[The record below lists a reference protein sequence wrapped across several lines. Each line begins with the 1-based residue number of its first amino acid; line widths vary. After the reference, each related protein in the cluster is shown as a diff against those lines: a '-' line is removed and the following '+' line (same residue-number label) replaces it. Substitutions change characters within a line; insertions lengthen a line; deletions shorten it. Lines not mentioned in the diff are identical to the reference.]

1 MLQSTNGEERLK
13 SVDGNFAH
21 SRRNV
26 LPPPAQGTSII
37 LLFST
42 RLASDARSILTEDDF
57 EQHLFER
64 TGEGMAKE
72 EEHSAT
78 PVVETTEKQDDSS
91 NITDEQWA
99 GMGTVLKNI
108 YDYRADDG
116 SDPSHLFHRKVNKR
130 SLPDYYTVIKE
141 PMAMSTIKAKV
152 NSKEYKDFSEFV
164 RDFALIPHNA
174 QVYNVPNS
182 QAFQDALTIKK
193 LLEGELQK
201 LVEAKIISEE
211 TAKLPFLGEIPTA
224 DELPPEEPE
233 EDDEEEEGE
242 GDDDDD
248 EEDDELGDD
257 SDEDGR
263 KKRRRGP
270 RSTAAII
277 KREGRGKDKDEE
289 DPEVRKKRG
298 RPVKLTLTLRS
309 LEIANSSIKPRV
321 DTPMEARI
329 KNIMKSLRKF
339 KGNNGQLKVLHFE
352 RLPDKATMP
361 EYYAEVKNPIALD
374 VIKKKLKR
382 KKYSSIDQFMK
393 DVELMFENAKAY
405 NQDGS
410 TIYKDAVDLQ
420 KEARVLA
427 QAEKE
432 KPDSEY
438 VMEDGRIPLPDGIL
452 HNGELWKVGD
462 WVHLQNA
469 NDLTKPIVAQI
480 YRTWQDQDGGKWVNA
495 CWYYRPEQTVHR
507 FDRHFYENEVV
518 KTGQYRDHPIDEVI
532 DRCFVMFFTRY
543 NRGRPRNFPSDKEI
557 YVCESRYNEE
567 KHKLNKI
574 KTWASCLPD
583 EVRDKDYEMDLFD
596 APKKI
601 KKLPSP
607 IKYLFK
613 EEEQKET
620 DDLPKPVWGA
630 PNAPPKIGAV
640 HCRPRDPKE
649 SPPPEPTPTP
659 PPVPPSAPARELP
672 TPSLPRMPNGYT
684 ANRPPNIAMPP
695 SAPHTGGAHPTPTP
709 TQLAHPTPT
718 YTPSH
723 PSQYHHSASPAP
735 IQTSQQ
741 PHHQPTYGSHT
752 PLTPSTSFA
761 SRPPIAP
768 SAGPQYPSP
777 AQQQSFQHPT
787 QPALHPRPGYTGPT
801 ALPGYP
807 GGYQAPPPVETYRLD
822 NYADALI
829 PPEIRAQFNTDEQGR
844 VIWFTVPPRND
855 PPPYKPPSHSAKYLA
870 WRAQNDEEIARKRA
884 EREKEEVE
892 EREARRVQKVEEQ
905 KQRTVEIEEGK
916 RKALRELN
924 GRMMDNLVAT
934 YRNLYGEKWK
944 EKAEEELTRL
954 GKKMGEQERLREEVE
969 RKQKEAKERE
979 SSPWGTL

>member
-1 MLQSTNGEERLK
+1 
-13 SVDGNFAH
+13 
-21 SRRNV
+21 
-26 LPPPAQGTSII
+26 
-37 LLFST
+37 
-42 RLASDARSILTEDDF
+42 
-57 EQHLFER
+57 
-64 TGEGMAKE
+64 MAKE
-72 EEHSAT
+72 EENSAT
-78 PVVETTEKQDDSS
+78 PVVETTEKQDESS
-91 NITDEQWA
+91 NITDNQWA
-99 GMGTVLKNI
+99 GMGTVLKSI
-108 YDYRADDG
+108 YDYRTNDG
-116 SDPSHLFHRKVNKR
+116 ADPSHLFHRKVNKR

-164 RDFALIPHNA
+164 RDFALIPYNA

-193 LLEGELQK
+193 VLEEELQK
-201 LVEAKIISEE
+201 LVASNIVSEE
-211 TAKLPFLGEIPTA
+211 TAKLPYLGEIPAA
-224 DELPPEEPE
+224 DELPPEEPD

-242 GDDDDD
+242 ADDD
-248 EEDDELGDD
+248 EDDEDDELGDD

-263 KKRRRGP
+263 KKRRKGP
-270 RSTAAII
+270 RSTAAIT
-277 KREGRGKDKDEE
+277 KREGRGKDKDDE
-289 DPEVRKKRG
+289 DPESRKKRG
-298 RPVKLTLTLRS
+298 RP
-309 LEIANSSIKPRV
+309 PRV

-420 KEARVLA
+420 KEARILA

-438 VMEDGRIPLPDGIL
+438 MMEDGRIPLPDGIL
-452 HNGELWKVGD
+452 HNGEVWKVGD
-462 WVHLQNA
+462 WVHIQNS

-601 KKLPSP
+601 KKVPSP

-613 EEEQKET
+613 EGEQKET

-659 PPVPPSAPARELP
+659 PPAPPAAPAREIP
-672 TPSLPRMPNGYT
+672 TPSHPHPPNGYT
-684 ANRPPNIAMPP
+684 ANRPPNIQMPP
-695 SAPHTGGAHPTPTP
+695 SASLPGAPHPTPTP
-709 TQLAHPTPT
+709 TQLSHPTPT
-718 YTPSH
+718 FTPSH

-735 IQTSQQ
+735 VQPSQQ
-741 PHHQPTYGSHT
+741 PHQPTYGHHP
-752 PLTPSTSFA
+752 PLTPSSSSFA
-761 SRPPIAP
+761 SRPPLAP

-777 AQQQSFQHPT
+777 AHQQYAQHPT
-787 QPALHPRPGYTGPT
+787 QPALQPRPGFTGP
-801 ALPGYP
+801 AAVPGYP
-807 GGYQAPPPVETYRLD
+807 VGYQAPPPVETYRLD
-822 NYADALI
+822 NYADAQI

-855 PPPYKPPSHSAKYLA
+855 PSPYKSPSHSAKYLA
-870 WRAQNDEEIARKRA
+870 WRAKNEEEIKRKRA
-884 EREKEEVE
+884 EREREESGE
-892 EREARRVQKVEEQ
+892 QEARRIRKVEEQ
-905 KQRTVEIEEGK
+905 KARVGELEEAK
-916 RKALRELN
+916 RKALQEFN
-924 GRMMDNLVAT
+924 EKMADNLIRT
-934 YRNLYGEKWK
+934 YQYMYGDNWR
-944 EKAEEELTRL
+944 EKADEELVKL
-954 GKKMGEQERLREEVE
+954 EGKMVERVKLREEVE
-969 RKQKEAKERE
+969 GKQKEAKERE
-979 SSPWGTL
+979 SSPWSTL